1 MSHLHLIWGVN
12 FACPK
17 LNCCGVISTIHPDL
31 NEAELYSRV
40 RVTFCGG
47 HLPEG
52 KGSRPPDL
60 LGSGEGAG
68 GQNPKIPPRSQDL
81 TATTFMISQGLTKRV
96 TQPS

>member
-1 MSHLHLIWGVN
+1 MWGTMSHLHLIWGVN

-40 RVTFCGG
+40 RVTFRGG

-60 LGSGEGAG
+60 LRSGEGAG
-68 GQNPKIPPRSQDL
+68 GQNPPDPSPLPGSYSHDL
-81 TATTFMISQGLTKRV
+81 HEHPGT
-96 TQPS
+96 